1 MQYVKVKGKGP
12 SRLEKIVNNT
22 AIVLLLLL
30 VGVFFVSMY
39 KSTQLKKEEKL
50 AHSVTAN
57 AEMRAIIL
65 KMESL
70 EHDIHAI
77 KKKLTL
83 KEIPPKGPIGLG
95 RE

>member
-1 MQYVKVKGKGP
+1 MRHVKVKGGGV
-12 SRLEKIVNNT
+12 SRLEKIVNST
-22 AIVLLLLL
+22 AVVLLLLL

-39 KSTQLKKEEKL
+39 KSTQLKKKEKL
-50 AHSVTAN
+50 AYSVAGN
-57 AEMRAIIL
+57 AEMRAIVL
-65 KMESL
+65 KVESL
-70 EHDIHAI
+70 QEDIQAI